1 MKLIFSKIHKD
12 EIFNKDFD
20 NLSEGNGTIEFK
32 KKYTS
37 GGIAVVY
44 APNGTGKSSLTEVLK
59 IKKASDNVCF
69 YATDELGN
77 NITPENNKFHIVEDQ
92 ISRHIIEGDESQYL
106 VGAQIKKEFEL
117 KKRIN
122 EGFVEVFKEKLP
134 KLYKSKYSVSK
145 KGDYLI
151 EKTKEVSTEGCEFIK
166 NIVNRNTHGSNIS
179 RDDFILYLSNNEN
192 KLEVSNLDQKKTEFV
207 IRDCAKSKV
216 VERLLTVKPN
226 SVIKSSQAPLI
237 EQHDDAIRIL
247 DKYQAAKSCIVCDN
261 EDYDGQVLLAQKKAS
276 KQRIYDSLD
285 QVTKDL
291 LDKVVMDSSLAN
303 EDPFD
308 IKEIV
313 LRFISESDLDGLT
326 NLQEDLKNY
335 IENIVKNMLNDLY
348 SCFDGTNVVKDYD
361 ELSKLQKEQPR
372 LDDDDLL
379 FIQDVI
385 SENIDRD
392 IKIIRADD
400 SERNFKLMLGDL
412 PLLNVER
419 EQMCLST
426 GEQNFISLA
435 FELLLAKNSSK
446 EYIVIDDPISSFD
459 SVYKNKIAFCIVK
472 FLEKKKQIVL
482 THNLEL
488 VKLLEFQLKDCFNL
502 YMLNNNDGGR
512 NGFIRVQPNEQE
524 LLINFHKLIA
534 LFQNKNGKLMGEI
547 KNRRLFLISMIPFMR
562 GYAHFTLDLKDYYGR
577 LSEIMHG
584 YGTAEVDLIPVYN
597 ELFGVKFSGKE
608 KVTSKDVL
616 EIDCDEL
623 DFFSKDTYP
632 LLAETLRQTLVYY
645 YLRMTV
651 EKTLIDVFKIPI
663 KPNKI
668 MMLND
673 IIQSAFKASPNDDD
687 FKIKRSYRVF
697 FASRKTLLN
706 EFNHFEGNVN
716 IFQPAIDITESKL
729 EKEIRDIKDKLE
741 KVKLDFM
748 DVNR

>member
-1 MKLIFSKIHKD
+1 MKLIFKKIHKD

-20 NLSEGNGTIEFK
+20 NLSEENGSIEFK

-44 APNGTGKSSLTEVLK
+44 APNGTGKSSLAEVLK
-59 IKKASDNVCF
+59 TKKNSDNVYF
-69 YATDELGN
+69 YATDERGN
-77 NITPENNKFHIVEDQ
+77 NITPESDKFHIVEDQ

-117 KKRIN
+117 KKRIS
-122 EGFVEVFKEKLP
+122 EGFREAFKEKLP

-151 EKTKEVSTEGCEFIK
+151 EKIKEVSDDGYEFIK
-166 NIVNRNTHGSNIS
+166 SIVNRNYHGSNIS
-179 RDDFILYLSNNEN
+179 REDFIKYLLNNEN
-192 KLEVSNLDQKKTEFV
+192 KLEVRDLEQEKMEFV
-207 IRDCAKSKV
+207 IKDCANSKV
-216 VERLLTVKPN
+216 VERLLTIDHNK
-226 SVIKSSQAPLI
+226 VIMSSQAPLI
-237 EQHDDAIRIL
+237 EQHNDAIRIL
-247 DKYQAAKSCIVCDN
+247 DKYQTAKSCIVCDN
-261 EDYDGQVLLAQKKAS
+261 KDYDGKGLLAKKKAS
-276 KQRIYDSLD
+276 KQRIYDGLD
-285 QVTKDL
+285 SVTKDL

-303 EDPFD
+303 EDPFG
-308 IKEIV
+308 IKSVVI
-313 LRFISESDLDGLT
+313 RFISENDLDGLT
-326 NLQEDLKNY
+326 KLQENLKHY
-335 IENIVKNMLNDLY
+335 IKNIVKGMLNDLF
-348 SCFDGTNVVKDYD
+348 SCFDGTDVIKDFE
-361 ELSKLQKEQPR
+361 ELSKLQKEQPY

-392 IKIIRADD
+392 IRIIRADD
-400 SERNFKLMLGDL
+400 NERNFKLMLGDL

-419 EQMCLST
+419 DQMCLST

-435 FELLLAKNSSK
+435 FELLLAKNSPK

-459 SVYKNKIAFCIVK
+459 SVYKNKMAFCIVK

-488 VKLLEFQLKDCFNL
+488 VKLLEFQANGCFNL

-512 NGFIRVQPNEQE
+512 NGFIRVKYDEQK
-524 LLINFHKLIA
+524 LLINFHELIA
-534 LFQNKNGKLMGEI
+534 LFQNKDDKLIREI

-562 GYAHFTLDLKDYYGR
+562 GYAHFTIDLHDYYGR

-584 YGTAEVDLIPVYN
+584 YGTAEVDLIPIYN
-597 ELFGVKFSGKE
+597 ELFGNIFSGEE

-616 EIDCDEL
+616 EIDCDGL

-651 EKTLIDVFKIPI
+651 EKTLIDVFKITT
-663 KPNKI
+663 KSNKI
-668 MMLND
+668 LMLNE
-673 IIQSAFKASPNDDD
+673 IIQEAFKAKPDDND
-687 FKIKRSYRVF
+687 FKIKRYYRVF

-716 IFQPAIDITESKL
+716 IFQPAIDIAESKL
-729 EKEIRDIKDKLE
+729 EKEIRDIIDRLE
-741 KVKLDFM
+741 KVKVDFK
-748 DVNR
+748 DINR